1 MKYPVKTEI
10 DVAWGEMD
18 AFQHVNNVV
27 YFRYFESARIA
38 YFNEIADG
46 EFFSSGFKPILAK
59 TECSYLRPV
68 VYPDTLEIESAVS
81 RMGTS
86 SLTMSYRVLSRQQG
100 DVVAEGAAVVV
111 NVDPETG
118 KSRPLPAEMR
128 ARIEQ
133 LQGS

>member
-18 AFQHVNNVV
+18 AFGHVNNVV
-27 YFRYFESARIA
+27 YFRYFESARID
-38 YFNEIADG
+38 YFKEIADG

-68 VYPDTLEIESAVS
+68 VFPDTLEIDSAVS
-81 RMGTS
+81 RLGSS
-86 SLTMSYRVLSRQQG
+86 SLTMSYRVVSRRQG

-128 ARIEQ
+128 ARIEK
-133 LQGS
+133 LQAD

>member
-1 MKYPVKTEI
+1 
-10 DVAWGEMD
+10 
-18 AFQHVNNVV
+18 HVNNVV
-27 YFRYFESARIA
+27 YFRYFESARID
-38 YFNEIADG
+38 YFKEIADG

-68 VYPDTLEIESAVS
+68 VFPDTLEIDSAVS
-81 RMGTS
+81 RLGSS
-86 SLTMSYRVLSRQQG
+86 SLTMSYRVVSRRQG

-128 ARIEQ
+128 ARIEK
-133 LQGS
+133 LQAD